1 MNPDLVEAIGRW
13 RRERV
18 LSDPPAETLL
28 RVARGELVSIALELK
43 TLLYAGV
50 ALIVAGVGLF
60 LKENHDRLGPVA
72 VASLI
77 GAAAAACIVYA
88 ARRLPP
94 FAWQASTS
102 EHVGADYVLLL
113 GVLLFGADLGYLEA
127 QVHLLGREWSYHLLL
142 LAVVAFVLAY
152 RFDSRSVLSIALT
165 SFAAWRGVSVSL
177 AVAVRGG
184 GSAPAIRVNAL
195 ACGALFL
202 AGAVASVSLRRKAHF
217 ESVCATLGLL
227 LVLGALV
234 SGAWMAGERWLPGL
248 GRQPERAWMAWE
260 LALFAVSA
268 SVILLSY
275 RLRRPLDFTLGVLA
289 AYVGLLRLLGEIG
302 IDRGAGFM
310 LIVAATSVA
319 VIAFLVRAQR
329 RMKEAS

>member
-13 RRERV
+13 RREQV
-18 LSDPPAETLL
+18 LADPPAETLL
-28 RVARGELVSIALELK
+28 RVARGELVSIERELK

-77 GAAAAACIVYA
+77 GAAAAGCIVYA

-94 FAWQASTS
+94 FTWQTAAP
-102 EHVGADYVLLL
+102 EHLGADYVLLL
-113 GVLLFGADLGYLEA
+113 GVLLFGADLGYLET
-127 QVHLLGREWSYHLLL
+127 QVHLLGGEWSYHLLL

-152 RFDSRSVLSIALT
+152 RFDSRSVLSLALT

-177 AVAVRGG
+177 TVAARGG
-184 GSAPAIRVNAL
+184 GSAPAIRVNAI

-202 AGAVASVSLRRKAHF
+202 AGAVASVRMRRKAHF
-217 ESVCATLGLL
+217 EGVYATLGLL

-234 SGAWMAGERWLPGL
+234 SGAWMGGEQWIAGQ

-268 SVILLSY
+268 AVILLSY

-289 AYVGLLRLLGEIG
+289 AYIGLVRLLSEIG
-302 IDRGAGFM
+302 IDRGAGF
-310 LIVAATSVA
+310 LLVVAATSVA

-329 RMKEAS
+329 RMREGS